1 METNYTEKDNVTIIK
16 WLENNNIKEYLLNFI
31 TGPALIGLSIK
42 KYTDTIDIDTKIK
55 LTGIDFIDMVLV
67 SELNQLHMYISC
79 GYEKCINRN
88 NFDNIYEYANHV
100 IKYIKYD
107 EYFYNMWKLI
117 IYIIDND
124 INELSSI
131 TEEKIKD
138 LLDIIKDSEKLNN
151 D

>member
-1 METNYTEKDNVTIIK
+1 METNYTEKENITILE
-16 WLENNNIKEYLLNFI
+16 WLEINNIKEYLLNFI

-42 KYTDTIDIDTKIK
+42 EFMDTPDIKIK
-55 LTGIDFIDMVLV
+55 PTGIDFTDMVIV

-124 INELSSI
+124 IDELSSI

-138 LLDIIKDSEKLNN
+138 LLDIIKDREKINN